1 MAGTLRFELRKSVLE
16 TDGLPLAYIPK
27 QLLVHAVGLAPTKD
41 RSGPP
46 DLQSGAF
53 AARRTHAETFADF
66 KTHTHEISNLRSI
79 RVKKW
84 MKAEK
89 HCREHT
95 SRHTSPED
103 GELTDSRKAP
113 SSSTR
118 RLPAFIPRK
127 RYFDC
132 QKTKGAGFKLPRE
145 AARSFKSLE
154 FAFEIWE
161 RESAPAD

>member
-1 MAGTLRFELRKSVLE
+1 MAGTPRFELRKSVLE

-27 QLLVHAVGLAPTKD
+27 TILVHAVGLAPTKD
-41 RSGPP
+41 HSGPP

-53 AARRTHAETFADF
+53 ATRRTHAETIRRLQNSHMRSQTYGRSVF
-66 KTHTHEISNLRSI
+66 KMDEGR
-79 RVKKW
+79 
-84 MKAEK
+84 EK

-113 SSSTR
+113 SSSSR
-118 RLPAFIPRK
+118 RLPAFISRK

-132 QKTKGAGFKLPRE
+132 QKTKGAGLNFPGKLPAPSILLIFTLRLG
-145 AARSFKSLE
+145 AGVRS
-154 FAFEIWE
+154 
-161 RESAPAD
+161 R